1 MPTRENE
8 ARSYLF
14 TVRVWPEA
22 VGDDRVEWRGK
33 VQHVT
38 SGEALFFRD
47 WRSLVEF
54 LEGALP
60 SKHEQALPPSPDYPR
75 TGDHTEATPV
85 AELDE

>member
-1 MPTRENE
+1 
-8 ARSYLF
+8 
-14 TVRVWPEA
+14 

-60 SKHEQALPPSPDYPR
+60 SKHEQSLPPSPDYLPAS
-75 TGDHTEATPV
+75 GHTEVSPLTKQ
-85 AELDE
+85 DE